1 MVGGILDQPLLG
13 DKIMLKAIHGKK
25 NIQLM
30 IGFSTGILFGFL
42 LQKGG
47 ITKYDVIINQ
57 LLLTDFTVVKIMPS
71 AVVTGML

>member
-1 MVGGILDQPLLG
+1 
-13 DKIMLKAIHGKK
+13 
-25 NIQLM
+25 M

-47 ITKYDVIINQ
+47 VTKYDVIINQ
-57 LLLTDFTVVKIMPS
+57 LLLIDFTVVKIMLS